1 MLEHGGQLRNAAK
14 HYKIPLEHWI
24 DLSTG
29 INPNGYPI
37 PAIPTHCWQRLPEN
51 NDGLLTVAQ
60 DYYQAESLLA
70 VAGSQAA
77 IQMLPHLY
85 PRSKVGIL
93 TPAYAEHKA
102 CWQQAGHQVIPLRP
116 ENVESHL
123 SQLQVLII
131 VNPNNPT
138 GHLFSPQQLLDWH
151 KILQAKNGWLIVD
164 EAFIETYPNHSLSHL
179 EPQIGLI
186 ILRSIGKFF
195 GLAGIRCGFVI
206 GTPSLLALLEEKL
219 GVWPL
224 SHPSRYIATK
234 ALTDRQW
241 QQQMLI
247 ALPQQG
253 RRLQKLL
260 QTQNLNPTGRHA
272 LFQWIKMPRAEELHQ
287 QFAQQGILTR
297 LFTEPKSLRF
307 GLPKNEVEWDKLI
320 KLFSQPIF
328 DLHSY

>member
-14 HYKIPLEHWI
+14 YYKIPLRNWI

-37 PAIPTHCWQRLPEN
+37 PNIPTECWQRLPEN
-51 NDGLLTVAQ
+51 NDGLLIAAQ
-60 DYYQAESLLA
+60 NYYQAESLLA

-77 IQMLPHLY
+77 IQMLPFLY
-85 PRSKVGIL
+85 PYSNVGIL
-93 TPAYAEHKA
+93 APAYAEHKA
-102 CWQQAGHQVIPLRP
+102 CWQQAGHQLIPLTP
-116 ENVESHL
+116 ENIESHL
-123 SQLQVLII
+123 SLLQVLII

-151 KILQAKNGWLIVD
+151 RILQAKNGVLIVD
-164 EAFIETYPNHSLSHL
+164 EAFIETCSSHSLSHL
-179 EPQIGLI
+179 APQTGLI
-186 ILRSIGKFF
+186 ILRSVGKFF

-206 GTPSLLALLEEKL
+206 AMPKLLALLEEKL
-219 GVWPL
+219 GAWPL

-247 ALPQQG
+247 TLSQQG
-253 RRLQKLL
+253 QQLQKLL
-260 QTQNLNPTGRHA
+260 QSQNLNPTGSHA
-272 LFQWIKMPRAEELHQ
+272 LFQWVKTPLAEILHQ
-287 QFAQQGILTR
+287 QLAQQGILTR

-307 GLPKNEVEWDKLI
+307 GLPKNEQEWQKLTE
-320 KLFSQPIF
+320 SMGVN
-328 DLHSY
+328 Y

>member
-1 MLEHGGQLRNAAK
+1 MLEHGGRLRNAAK
-14 HYKIPLEHWI
+14 FYKIPLENWI

-37 PAIPTHCWQRLPEN
+37 PEIPIACWQRLPEN
-51 NDGLLTVAQ
+51 NDGLLTAAK

-77 IQMLPHLY
+77 IQMIPYLY
-85 PRSKVGIL
+85 PRSNVGVL

-102 CWQQAGHQVIPLRP
+102 CWQQAGHKVITFTP
-116 ENVESHL
+116 ENVELHL

-138 GHLFSPQQLLDWH
+138 GNLFSPQQLLDWH
-151 KILQAKNGWLIVD
+151 KILQAKNGLLIVD
-164 EAFIETYPNHSLSHL
+164 EAFIDTCSSYSLSHL
-179 EPQIGLI
+179 EPQTGLI
-186 ILRSIGKFF
+186 ILRSVGKFF

-206 GTPSLLALLEEKL
+206 AMPKLLVLLEEKL
-219 GVWPL
+219 GAWPL

-234 ALTDRQW
+234 ALIDRQW

-253 RRLQKLL
+253 QRLQKLL
-260 QTQNLNPTGRHA
+260 QAQNLNSTGSHA
-272 LFQWIKMPRAEELHQ
+272 LFQWVKTPIAEELHQ
-287 QFAQQGILTR
+287 QLAQQGILTR
-297 LFTEPKSLRF
+297 LFTESKSLRF
-307 GLPKNEVEWDKLI
+307 GLPKNEQEWQKLVQYI
-320 KLFSQPIF
+320 VR
-328 DLHSY
+328 